1 MLHLQSEA
9 QAESESQSTGWVNY
23 YFNMHAN
30 KAAWIG
36 RVGIFLSIL
45 DAKSGIRPLWLHCCM
60 DYVHDI
66 YAKLEQS

>member
-9 QAESESQSTGWVNY
+9 QAESESQNTGWVSY

-36 RVGIFLSIL
+36 RVGICCPFWMLNSGLGHSGYIVAWIMFMIYMLS
-45 DAKSGIRPLWLHCCM
+45 
-60 DYVHDI
+60 
-66 YAKLEQS
+66 